1 MGIHVANGVGFGHAK
16 TCLQRPQVPANLIK
30 GTAAVS
36 AEYAGVKRTRTPR
49 GSVRVQE

>member
-1 MGIHVANGVGFGHAK
+1 MLKHACNARK
-16 TCLQRPQVPANLIK
+16 RPQAPANLIK

-36 AEYAGVKRTRTPR
+36 AEYAGVKRTRTPG